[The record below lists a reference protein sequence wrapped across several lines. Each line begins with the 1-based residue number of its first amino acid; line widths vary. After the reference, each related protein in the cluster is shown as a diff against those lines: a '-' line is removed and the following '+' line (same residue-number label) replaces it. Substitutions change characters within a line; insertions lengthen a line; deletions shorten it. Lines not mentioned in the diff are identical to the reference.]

1 MPKPLDLSLLRL
13 ASDPFVGE
21 KDFASFSRPPTLG
34 NKSLVR
40 RVVDSTWTDLGEG
53 RLRYEVRAN
62 SFCWQMVRS
71 MVGTMVDV
79 GLGKR
84 RPGDIMGIIR
94 ACDRAA
100 AGEPAPPH
108 GLCLWDVGYDS

>member
-1 MPKPLDLSLLRL
+1 VHES
-13 ASDPFVGE
+13 A
-21 KDFASFSRPPTLG
+21 
-34 NKSLVR
+34 
-40 RVVDSTWTDLGEG
+40 WTDLGDG
-53 RLRYEVRAN
+53 VLRYEVRAS

-84 RPGDIMGIIR
+84 RPGDIMGILAQR
-94 ACDRAA
+94 DRAA

-108 GLCLWDVGYDS
+108 GLCLWDVGYD